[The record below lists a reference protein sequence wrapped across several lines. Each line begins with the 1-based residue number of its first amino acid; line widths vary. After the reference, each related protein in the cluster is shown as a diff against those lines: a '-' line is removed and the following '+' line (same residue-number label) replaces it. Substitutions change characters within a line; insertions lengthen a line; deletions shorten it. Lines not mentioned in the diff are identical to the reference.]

1 MLSRPRPHS
10 CSLSVGVVNFFF
22 PQAPAGDTLASF
34 FSEWWHWAVGKMCST
49 HLSFHSPLMWPLKF
63 SMFRRITFF
72 FFFGDRMHI
81 ECCKYS
87 QRNWIKIVYSAG
99 QQVSSSSQNWL
110 WGFPCYYLLTTEK
123 KQRRGKWCPTA
134 MIPSW
139 IWTRNIHTWSLSQLD
154 FNMTYKMF

>member
-1 MLSRPRPHS
+1 MLSRTRPHS

-22 PQAPAGDTLASF
+22 PKHLQETHWPAFLLHDGT
-34 FSEWWHWAVGKMCST
+34 ERWEKWQCST
-49 HLSFHSPLMWPLKF
+49 HLSLHSPLMWPLKF
-63 SMFRRITFF
+63 SMFRCITFF
-72 FFFGDRMHI
+72 FGDQMHI

-87 QRNWIKIVYSAG
+87 QPNWIKIVYSAG

-123 KQRRGKWCPTA
+123 KQRRGKWCQTA

-139 IWTRNIHTWSLSQLD
+139 IWTRNIHTWNLSQHD
-154 FNMTYKMF
+154 FNMRYKMF